1 MAAAGRAMKSG
12 MNVALRQ
19 PVMTRTQFF
28 LWAEAQEER
37 YEFDGFTPVAMGGV
51 TNRHSRIVI
60 NILVAISNRLRG
72 SGCEPFGPEAG
83 LSTIGDAVRYPDAM
97 VTCTKTPEDDRLVP
111 GVVAVFEVISPTSGY
126 IDRVVKLREYQAVP
140 SIRRYL
146 IMESSAAVIT
156 VLERAEADQPWTA
169 TALTSGDVLR
179 IPEVGI
185 EIPVDDLYENVAFS

>member
-1 MAAAGRAMKSG
+1 MAACYGSG
-12 MNVALRQ
+12 MNVAIRH
-19 PVMTRTQFF
+19 PVMTRAQFF

-37 YEFDGFTPVAMGGV
+37 YEFDGAAPVARGGG

-60 NILVAISNRLRG
+60 NIIVALANRLRG

-97 VTCTKTPEDDRLVP
+97 ITCTNTPGEDRVVP
-111 GVVAVFEVISPTSGY
+111 GVVVVFEVLSPTSGY

-146 IMESSAAVIT
+146 IVESTGAVIT
-156 VLERAEADQPWTA
+156 VLERAEADQAWTA
-169 TALTSGDVLR
+169 TALASGDILR

-185 EIPVDDLYENVAFS
+185 ELPVDELYENVDFG

>member
-1 MAAAGRAMKSG
+1 
-12 MNVALRQ
+12 MNGHMNLAIRN
-19 PVMTRTQFF
+19 PVMTRAQFF

-37 YEFDGFTPVAMGGV
+37 CEFDGFTPVAMGGV

-60 NILVAISNRLRG
+60 NIVVALANRLRG

-97 VTCTKTPEDDRLVP
+97 ITCTKRPGEDRLVP
-111 GVVAVFEVISPTSGY
+111 GVLVVFEVLSPTSEH

-146 IMESSAAVIT
+146 IVESSAAVIT
-156 VLERAEADQPWTA
+156 VLERTEADHAWTA
-169 TALTSGDVLR
+169 TALASGDMLR

-185 EIPVDDLYENVAFS
+185 EVPLDELYENIEFA

>member
-1 MAAAGRAMKSG
+1 
-12 MNVALRQ
+12 MNVTIRQ
-19 PVMTRTQFF
+19 PIMTRAQFF
-28 LWAEAQEER
+28 LWAEAHEDR
-37 YEFDGFTPVAMGGV
+37 YEFDGFAPIAMGGV

-60 NILVAISNRLRG
+60 NILVALANRLRG

-83 LSTIGDAVRYPDAM
+83 LGTTGDAVRYPDAM
-97 VTCTKTPEDDRLVP
+97 ITCTKTPGEDRLVP
-111 GVVAVFEVISPTSGY
+111 GVVVVFEVLSPTSGY

-156 VLERAEADQPWTA
+156 VLERADQAWTA
-169 TALTSGDVLR
+169 AALAAGDVLR

-185 EIPVDDLYENVAFS
+185 EVPVDDFYETVDFS

>member
-1 MAAAGRAMKSG
+1 
-12 MNVALRQ
+12 MNVAIRH
-19 PVMTRTQFF
+19 PVMTRAQFF

-37 YEFDGFTPVAMGGV
+37 HEFDGAAPVARGGG

-60 NILVAISNRLRG
+60 NIVVALANRLRG

-97 VTCTKTPEDDRLVP
+97 ITCTNTPGEDRVVP
-111 GVVAVFEVISPTSGY
+111 GVVVVFEVLSPTSGY

-146 IMESSAAVIT
+146 IVESTGAVIT
-156 VLERAEADQPWTA
+156 VLERAEADQAWTA
-169 TALTSGDVLR
+169 TALASGDILG

-185 EIPVDDLYENVAFS
+185 ELPVDKLYENVDFG

>member
-1 MAAAGRAMKSG
+1 MNEG
-12 MNVALRQ
+12 MNVAIRH
-19 PVMTRTQFF
+19 PVMTRAEFL

-51 TNRHSRIVI
+51 TNRHSRIVVD
-60 NILVAISNRLRG
+60 ILVGLANRLRG

-97 VTCTKTPEDDRLVP
+97 ITCTKTQGDDRLVP
-111 GVVAVFEVISPTSGY
+111 GAVVVFEVLSASSGY
-126 IDRVVKLREYQAVP
+126 VDRVVKLREYQAVP

-146 IMESSAAVIT
+146 IVESTAAVIT
-156 VLERAEADQPWTA
+156 VLERSEAGQPWIA
-169 TALTSGDVLR
+169 TALASGDMLH

-185 EIPVDDLYENVAFS
+185 EVPVDELYENAELA